1 LRVNLVLFWS
11 LLFTALS
18 TGGGLAH
25 LYELPNKM
33 RLNWQDYLTVQ
44 QICRGWALLGIVVF
58 GSLALNFA
66 LTILLRGDGRVF
78 PLALIAFLCMVAT
91 QIVFWVFTFPVNQ
104 ATKNWTVVPADW
116 LQLRS
121 RWEYSHAAGAVLDVA
136 ALVSLFLVALARWK

>member
-1 LRVNLVLFWS
+1 MRVNLVLFWS

-44 QICRGWALLGIVVF
+44 QIYRGWALLGIVVF
-58 GSLALNFA
+58 GSLALNFV
-66 LTILLRGDGRVF
+66 LTVLLRGDGSVF

-121 RWEYSHAAGAVLDVA
+121 RWEYSHAAGAVLDVT